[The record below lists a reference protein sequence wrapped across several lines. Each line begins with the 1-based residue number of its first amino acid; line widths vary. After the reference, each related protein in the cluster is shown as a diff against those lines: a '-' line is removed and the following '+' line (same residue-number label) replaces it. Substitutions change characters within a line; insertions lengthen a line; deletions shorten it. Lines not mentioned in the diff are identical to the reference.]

1 MSDDRPD
8 RESLHGR
15 HVLVTGAGRGIG
27 RACALE
33 LARRGAT
40 VALSS
45 RTSAEL
51 DAVHDEVRELG
62 GRASALPADATDRE
76 AVRKMV
82 EQAEAD
88 APLWGCVHA
97 AGVNRTGPTVD
108 YAAEDFDLLLA
119 ANVRSTFLV
128 FQAVGARLVGRG
140 GGRLVAISSQ
150 MGAVGYPGRAAYCA
164 SKHAVNGLV
173 RALAVEW
180 APSDVT
186 VNAVAPTFVE
196 TDLTRAAL
204 ADAAFREDVER
215 RLPAGRIGTVDEL
228 TGAIAFMLTPGASLI
243 TGAILAIDGG
253 WTAW

>member
-1 MSDDRPD
+1 MSDD

-45 RTSAEL
+45 RTSSEL
-51 DAVHDEVRELG
+51 DAVRDEVAELG
-62 GRASALPADATDRE
+62 GRATALPADATDAE
-76 AVRKMV
+76 AVRAMV
-82 EQAEAD
+82 AQSEAD
-88 APLWGCVHA
+88 GPLWGCVHA
-97 AGVNRTGPTVD
+97 AGVNRTGPTAD
-108 YAAEDFDLLLA
+108 YAAEDFDLLLSV
-119 ANVRSTFLV
+119 NVRSTFLV
-128 FQAVGARLVGRG
+128 FQAVGAHMVERG

-150 MGAVGYPGRAAYCA
+150 MGTVGYPGRAAYCA

-173 RALAVEW
+173 KALAVEW

-186 VNAVAPTFVE
+186 VNAIAPTFVE
-196 TDLTRAAL
+196 TALTRAAL
-204 ADAAFREDVER
+204 SDDAFRADVER
-215 RLPAGRIGTVDEL
+215 RLPAGRIGTLDEL

-243 TGAILAIDGG
+243 TGAILPIDGG

>member
-1 MSDDRPD
+1 MSDD
-8 RESLHGR
+8 RESLHGL

-27 RACALE
+27 RASALE

-45 RTSAEL
+45 RSSAEL
-51 DAVHDEVRELG
+51 DSVRDEVRELG
-62 GRASALPADATDRE
+62 GRASALPADATDAE
-76 AVRKMV
+76 AVRAMV
-82 EQAEAD
+82 EQSEAD
-88 APLWGCVHA
+88 GPLWGCVHA
-97 AGVNRTGPTVD
+97 AGVNRTGPTVG

-128 FQAVGARLVGRG
+128 FQAVGERMVERG

-173 RALAVEW
+173 KALAVEW

-196 TDLTRAAL
+196 TALTRAAL
-204 ADAAFREDVER
+204 ADAAFRADVER

-243 TGAILAIDGG
+243 TGAILPIDGG